1 MAADRPGRVPSP
13 VTFPES
19 SPYEPNRT
27 KPHMVDR
34 IIHVEKNLKE
44 QLKNI
49 QAPGESYTDVIERL
63 ADQAGVSLDG
73 GVEVDAEAEQMA
85 GEVMTAADTLA
96 ADGPKS
102 EYLRETYDVDP
113 ANYDDVEQLR
123 QAVREAPT
131 EKADIPHGGGAEVDT
146 ETEQMA
152 EEVMTPVDRRIK
164 DGQSNAE
171 FLQETYDVNPT
182 DYDDVEQLRQA
193 VRGGPGR

>member
-1 MAADRPGRVPSP
+1 
-13 VTFPES
+13 
-19 SPYEPNRT
+19 
-27 KPHMVDR
+27 MVDR